1 VWLSSVKA
9 TVRVVGGWLAEFWDP
24 WYPGVAEVVVVVG
37 RIGYAEVIV
46 ADDEGCCCVVE
57 VVAGNE
63 ECGCAMVAE
72 GGWF

>member
-1 VWLSSVKA
+1 
-9 TVRVVGGWLAEFWDP
+9 
-24 WYPGVAEVVVVVG
+24 VAEVVVVVG

-72 GGWF
+72 GGWC